1 MIRRLLSASS
11 ICAACVLTILA
22 LVVARGSAAVDPIE
36 PGRFVWYDL
45 MTKDVNASKRF
56 YGALFGWR
64 FEETKRNE
72 RPYVIAR
79 IASDPV
85 AGFVDVSS
93 MADAGPQ
100 WLSFMAVT
108 NVDTTVGLVKA
119 AGGKVLVEPRE
130 IASIARAAVV
140 TDPQGAPLGLAQL
153 HKAIPGVV
161 DPQHAVAS
169 RFFWQEYLAGDAPK
183 ALDFYKRLAG
193 YESTIKETRLGV
205 EYHVLRT
212 ATLPR
217 AGLFQLPD
225 ASDVLPS
232 WLPYVLVADPS
243 AVAAKVPAL
252 GGTIVLPAAQE
263 RRNGSLVVI
272 TDPGGALLALQKYP
286 Y

>member
-1 MIRRLLSASS
+1 MIRSFRTAIS
-11 ICAACVLTILA
+11 ICAACLLAILA
-22 LVVARGSAAVDPIE
+22 LSGAPAAAVDQIE
-36 PGRFVWYDL
+36 PGRFVWYDW

-64 FEETKRNE
+64 FEETKRND

-79 IASDPV
+79 IGSDPV
-85 AGFVDVSS
+85 AGLVDVSA
-93 MADAGPQ
+93 MPDAGPQ

-108 NVDTTVGLVKA
+108 NVDDTVAMVKSG
-119 AGGKVLVEPRE
+119 GGKVLVEPRE

-140 TDPQGAPLGLAQL
+140 TDPQGAPLGFAQL
-153 HKAIPGVV
+153 HRTIPGIV
-161 DPQHAVAS
+161 DPQHPVPS
-169 RFFWQEYLAGDAPK
+169 RFFWQEYLAEDAPK

-193 YESTIKETRLGV
+193 YESTITETRLGV
-205 EYHVLRT
+205 QYHVLRN
-212 ATLPR
+212 ATRPR
-217 AGLFQLPD
+217 AGLFQLPE

-232 WLPYVLVADPS
+232 WLPYVLVIDPN
-243 AVAAKVPAL
+243 AVAARVAAL

-272 TDPGGALLALQKYP
+272 TDPGGALIALQKYP